1 MNSWCRNLELLIK
14 SRTSLIWIRTK
25 EEERLEKLVN
35 FSCERLNI
43 KRFVCWDC
51 VSGIK
56 GLINE
61 EGKFSNNPLGVLNWL
76 KEQSSEV
83 STVLLVKDFHKFYD
97 DPSINRTIKELS
109 SALKKTSHN
118 LIISSHLFP
127 SSEELDELMTI
138 VNLPLPDQKELK
150 NLIKKI
156 AINTNSN
163 LEEQDLNELSIASS
177 GLTEIKVKQVTAKAL
192 AQRGKIS
199 KEDIKDILEEKK
211 QVIARSEI
219 LEFFEAKSSQDDIGG
234 LNVLK
239 VWLNQRYRAFSKEA
253 RDYGLPIPK
262 GVLLVG
268 AQGTGK
274 SLTAKSISK
283 SWSMPLLRLDVGRL
297 FSSLVGSS
305 EARTR
310 ETILRA
316 EAMSPCIL
324 WIDEI
329 DKGFGGDARS
339 DGGTSQRVLASLLTW
354 MAEKES
360 AVFVIAT
367 ANAIDKL
374 PAELLRKGRFDEIF
388 FLDLPNS
395 EERLSILDLH
405 LKKRRPSYSFPLS
418 TIIDRTDGFS
428 GAELEQAVIEG
439 MHISFSENRELME
452 KDLIKAVSELVPL
465 SRTAKE
471 QIDLLKEW
479 SSTGTGSFCIVNKI

>member
-14 SRTSLIWIRTK
+14 SRTSIIWIRTK

-43 KRFVCWDC
+43 KRFILWDC

-61 EGKFSNNPLGVLNWL
+61 EGKFANNPLGVLNWL

-83 STVLLVKDFHKFYD
+83 STVLLLKDFHKFYD

-138 VNLPLPDQKELK
+138 LNLPLPDQKELK

-163 LEEQDLNELSIASS
+163 LEEQDLTELSIASS

-199 KEDIKDILEEKK
+199 KEDIEDILEEKK
-211 QVIARSEI
+211 QVIARSEV

-310 ETILRA
+310 ETISRA

-360 AVFVIAT
+360 SVFVIAT

-395 EERLSILDLH
+395 QERLSILDLH

-471 QIDLLKEW
+471 QIDFLKEW
-479 SSTGTGSFCIVNKI
+479 SSTGRARSAS

>member
-14 SRTSLIWIRTK
+14 SRTALIWIRTK

-43 KRFVCWDC
+43 KRLVFWDC
-51 VSGIK
+51 VSGLK

-109 SALKKTSHN
+109 SALKETSHN

-127 SSEELDELMTI
+127 SSEELDELMAT
-138 VNLPLPDQKELK
+138 VNLPLPDQRELK
-150 NLIKKI
+150 NLIKQI

-192 AQRGKIS
+192 AQRGIIS

-310 ETILRA
+310 ETISRA

-367 ANAIDKL
+367 ANNKEITGFSTLAFL
-374 PAELLRKGRFDEIF
+374 TPVFALLSGGVW
-388 FLDLPNS
+388 LD
-395 EERLSILDLH
+395 ERLTIVQWIGVVFVLISVFFVSQRKSLWEN
-405 LKKRRPSYSFPLS
+405 KLS
-418 TIIDRTDGFS
+418 DTTI
-428 GAELEQAVIEG
+428 
-439 MHISFSENRELME
+439 
-452 KDLIKAVSELVPL
+452 
-465 SRTAKE
+465 
-471 QIDLLKEW
+471 
-479 SSTGTGSFCIVNKI
+479 

>member
-1 MNSWCRNLELLIK
+1 MDSWSRNFELLIK
-14 SRTSLIWIRTK
+14 SRTPLIWIRTK
-25 EEERLEKLVN
+25 EEERLYKIIDQ
-35 FSCERLNI
+35 SCKKLNI
-43 KRFVCWDC
+43 KRFVSWDC
-51 VSGIK
+51 VNGIK
-56 GLINE
+56 GALNIN
-61 EGKFSNNPLGVLNWL
+61 GKFSNNPLGVLNWI
-76 KEQSSEV
+76 KEQNLELP
-83 STVLLVKDFHKFYD
+83 TILLVRDFHKFYD
-97 DPSINRTIKELS
+97 DLSIIRTIKELS
-109 SALKKTSHN
+109 SSLRETNNN
-118 LIISSHLFP
+118 LILSSHILP
-127 SSEELDELMTI
+127 SSEELDDLITI
-138 VNLPLPDQKELK
+138 LNLPLPDLNELTT
-150 NLIKKI
+150 LIRKI
-156 AINTNSN
+156 AINTDSN
-163 LEEQDLNELSIASS
+163 LKEQDLNELAIASS
-177 GLTEIKVKQVTAKAL
+177 GLSETKLKQVTAKAL
-192 AQRGKIS
+192 SKRGKIS
-199 KEDIKDILEEKK
+199 KDDIKDILEEKK

-219 LEFFEAKSSQDDIGG
+219 LEFIESNSSQSDIGG
-234 LNVLK
+234 LKVLK
-239 VWLNQRYRAFSKEA
+239 VWLKQRYRAFSKEA

-268 AQGTGK
+268 PQGTGK
-274 SLTAKSISK
+274 SLTAKSISE

-354 MAEKES
+354 MAEKKS

-367 ANAIDKL
+367 ANSIDKL

-405 LKKRRPSYSFPLS
+405 LKKRRPSYNFPLS
-418 TIIDRTDGFS
+418 TIIDRTDGYS

-439 MHISFSENRELME
+439 MHFSFSENRELME

-471 QIDLLKEW
+471 QINFLKEW
-479 SSTGTGSFCIVNKI
+479 SSTGRARSAS

>member
-1 MNSWCRNLELLIK
+1 MNLIDNWRKNFELLIK
-14 SRTSLIWIRTK
+14 SRTPLIWITTK
-25 EEERLEKLVN
+25 EEERLYKVLKN
-35 FSCERLNI
+35 SCKNLSI
-43 KRFVCWDC
+43 KRFATWDC
-51 VSGIK
+51 VNGLK
-56 GLINE
+56 GVLNE
-61 EGKFSNNPLGVLNWL
+61 NGKFSNNPLGVLNWI
-76 KEQSSEV
+76 KEQSIEL

-97 DPSINRTIKELS
+97 DPSISRTIKELS
-109 SALKKTSHN
+109 YLLKSTTNN
-118 LIISSHLFP
+118 LILSSHVSP
-127 SSEELDELMTI
+127 KSEELDDLMTI
-138 VNLPLPDQKELK
+138 IDLPLPDQSELLD
-150 NLIKKI
+150 LISNI
-156 AINTNSN
+156 AINTDSN
-163 LEEQDLNELSIASS
+163 LNENDLSELAAVAS
-177 GLTEIKVKQVTAKAL
+177 GLSETRVKQVAAKAL
-192 AQRGKIS
+192 TQRGKIS
-199 KEDIKDILEEKK
+199 KDDINDILEEKR

-219 LEFFEAKSSQDDIGG
+219 LEFFESNSNQNDVGG
-234 LNVLK
+234 LKALK
-239 VWLNQRYRAFSKEA
+239 VWLKQRHQAFSKEA
-253 RDYGLPIPK
+253 REYGLPIPK

-268 AQGTGK
+268 PQGTGK
-274 SLTAKSISK
+274 SLIAKSISK
-283 SWSMPLLRLDVGRL
+283 TWAMPLLRLDVGRL

-354 MAEKES
+354 MAEKDS

-367 ANAIDKL
+367 ANAINNL

-405 LKKRRPSYSFPLS
+405 LKKRRPSYNFPLS
-418 TIIDRTDGFS
+418 TIIDRTIGYS

-439 MHISFSENRELME
+439 MHLSFSERRELME

-479 SSTGTGSFCIVNKI
+479 SSTGRARPAS

>member
-1 MNSWCRNLELLIK
+1 MNSWCKNFELLIK

-25 EEERLEKLVN
+25 EEERLEKIIN
-35 FSCERLNI
+35 FSCRSLNI
-43 KRFVCWDC
+43 RRYVCWDC
-51 VSGIK
+51 INGIK

-76 KEQSSEV
+76 KEQSPKV

-97 DPSINRTIKELS
+97 DPSINRTIKDLS
-109 SALKKTSHN
+109 SELKETNNS
-118 LIISSHLFP
+118 LIFSSHLFP

-150 NLIKKI
+150 NLIKTI

-163 LEEQDLNELSIASS
+163 LSEEELNELSMASC

-192 AQRGKIS
+192 AKRGKIS
-199 KEDIKDILEEKK
+199 KEDINDIFEEKK

-219 LEFFEAKSSQDDIGG
+219 LEFFEAKSNQDDIGG

-239 VWLNQRYRAFSKEA
+239 VWLNQRHRAFSKEA
-253 RDYGLPIPK
+253 REYGLPIPK

-310 ETILRA
+310 ETISRA

-405 LKKRRPSYSFPLS
+405 LNKKRPSYGFPLS
-418 TIIDRTDGFS
+418 TIIDRTEGFS

-471 QIDLLKEW
+471 QINLLKEW
-479 SSTGTGSFCIVNKI
+479 STTGRARSAS

>member
-35 FSCERLNI
+35 FTCERLNI

-56 GLINE
+56 GLIND

-76 KEQSSEV
+76 KGQSSEV

-109 SALKKTSHN
+109 SSLKKTSHN
-118 LIISSHLFP
+118 LIISSHLLP

-138 VNLPLPDQKELK
+138 LNLPLPDQKELK
-150 NLIKKI
+150 NLIKNI

-163 LEEQDLNELSIASS
+163 LQEQDLNELSIASS

-199 KEDIKDILEEKK
+199 REDIRDILEEKK

-374 PAELLRKGRFDEIF
+374 PPELLRKGRFDEIF

-405 LKKRRPSYSFPLS
+405 LKKRRPSYNFPLS

-439 MHISFSENRELME
+439 MHISFSENRELLE

-471 QIDLLKEW
+471 QISLLKEW
-479 SSTGTGSFCIVNKI
+479 SSTGRARSAS

>member
-1 MNSWCRNLELLIK
+1 MDSWCKNLELLIK
-14 SRTSLIWIRTK
+14 SRTPLIWIITK
-25 EEERLEKLVN
+25 EEERLQNILEVSCKKL
-35 FSCERLNI
+35 SI
-43 KRFVCWDC
+43 KRFTSWDC
-51 VSGIK
+51 VN
-56 GLINE
+56 GLNGVLNE
-61 EGKFSNNPLGVLNWL
+61 KGKFSNNPLGVLNWFR
-76 KEQSSEV
+76 EQNHEL
-83 STVLLVKDFHKFYD
+83 STVLLVKDFYKFYD
-97 DPSINRTIKELS
+97 DPTICRTIKELS
-109 SALKKTSHN
+109 YLLKSTNNN
-118 LIISSHLFP
+118 LIFSSHRLP
-127 SSEELDELMTI
+127 SSEELDDLVTI
-138 VNLPLPDQKELK
+138 VNLPLPDQKELLD
-150 NLIKKI
+150 LIRKI
-156 AINTNSN
+156 ALNTNSN
-163 LEEQDLNELSIASS
+163 LNETDLNLLALASS
-177 GLTEIKVKQVTAKAL
+177 GLSETKVKQVAAKAL
-192 AQRGKIS
+192 TQRGKIS
-199 KEDIKDILEEKK
+199 KDDIEDILEEKK

-219 LEFFEAKSSQDDIGG
+219 LEFFESNSNENDIGG
-234 LNVLK
+234 LKVLK
-239 VWLNQRYRAFSKEA
+239 VWLEQRYQAFSQEA

-268 AQGTGK
+268 PQGTGK

-310 ETILRA
+310 ETISRA

-354 MAEKES
+354 MAEKDS

-367 ANAIDKL
+367 ANSIEKL

-388 FLDLPNS
+388 FLDLPNK
-395 EERLSILDLH
+395 EERSSILDLH
-405 LKKRRPSYSFPLS
+405 LKKRRPNYDFPLS
-418 TIIDRTDGFS
+418 TIIDRTNGFS

-439 MHISFSENRELME
+439 MHFSFSERRELKE

-471 QIDLLKEW
+471 QINYLKEW
-479 SSTGTGSFCIVNKI
+479 SSTGRARPAS

>member
-1 MNSWCRNLELLIK
+1 MDSWSRNFELLIN
-14 SRTSLIWIRTK
+14 SRTPLIWIRTK
-25 EEERLEKLVN
+25 EEERLYKVIN
-35 FSCERLNI
+35 QSCKKLNI
-43 KRFVCWDC
+43 KRFVSWDC
-51 VSGIK
+51 VNGIK
-56 GLINE
+56 GVLNE
-61 EGKFSNNPLGVLNWL
+61 NGKFSNNPLGVLNWI
-76 KEQSSEV
+76 KEQTSELP
-83 STVLLVKDFHKFYD
+83 TILLARDFHKFYD
-97 DPSINRTIKELS
+97 DPSISRTIKELS
-109 SALKKTSHN
+109 SSLRETKNN
-118 LIISSHLFP
+118 LILSSHILP
-127 SSEELDELMTI
+127 SSEELDDLITI
-138 VNLPLPDQKELK
+138 INLPLPDLSELTA
-150 NLIKKI
+150 LIKKI
-156 AINTNSN
+156 AFNTDSD
-163 LEEQDLNELSIASS
+163 LSEQDLNDLAIASS
-177 GLTEIKVKQVTAKAL
+177 GLSEIKVKQVTAKAL
-192 AQRGKIS
+192 TKRGKIS
-199 KEDIKDILEEKK
+199 KHDIKDILEEKK

-219 LEFFEAKSSQDDIGG
+219 LEFCESKSSQNDIGG
-234 LNVLK
+234 LKLLK
-239 VWLNQRYRAFSKEA
+239 IWLNQRYRAFSKEA
-253 RDYGLPIPK
+253 QEYGLPIPK

-268 AQGTGK
+268 PQGTGK
-274 SLTAKSISK
+274 SLTAKSISE

-310 ETILRA
+310 ETISRA

-405 LKKRRPSYSFPLS
+405 LKKRRPNYNFPLS
-418 TIIDRTDGFS
+418 TIIDRTDGYS

-439 MHISFSENRELME
+439 MHFSFAKNRELME

-471 QIDLLKEW
+471 QIDFLKEW
-479 SSTGTGSFCIVNKI
+479 SSTGRARSAS

>member
-1 MNSWCRNLELLIK
+1 MNSWSKNLELLVK
-14 SRTSLIWIRTK
+14 SRTPLIWIKNK
-25 EEERLEKLVN
+25 EEERLEKILN
-35 FSCERLNI
+35 LLCERLNI
-43 KRFVCWDC
+43 KRFVSWDC
-51 VSGIK
+51 VNGIK
-56 GLINE
+56 GVLNDK
-61 EGKFSNNPLGVLNWL
+61 GKFSNNPLGVLNWF
-76 KEQSSEV
+76 KDQNSDSS
-83 STVLLVKDFHKFYD
+83 TILLVKDFHKFYD

-109 SALKKTSHN
+109 SSLKETYHN
-118 LIISSHLFP
+118 LIISSHIFP

-138 VNLPLPDQKELK
+138 VDLPLPDQKELK

-163 LEEQDLNELSIASS
+163 LNEQDLDDLTTASS
-177 GLTEIKVKQVTAKAL
+177 GLTELKVKQVTAKAL
-192 AQRGKIS
+192 TQRGKIS

-211 QVIARSEI
+211 QVIKRSEI
-219 LEFFEAKSSQDDIGG
+219 LEFFETKSSQDDIGG
-234 LNVLK
+234 LKILK

-310 ETILRA
+310 ETISRA

-395 EERLSILDLH
+395 QERLSILDLH
-405 LKKRRPSYSFPLS
+405 LKKRRPGYNFPLS

-479 SSTGTGSFCIVNKI
+479 SSSGRARCAS

>member
-1 MNSWCRNLELLIK
+1 MNSWCNNLELLIK
-14 SRTSLIWIRTK
+14 SRTTLIWIITK
-25 EEERLEKLVN
+25 EEERLEKILN
-35 FSCERLNI
+35 FSCERLKI
-43 KRFVCWDC
+43 KRYVRWDC
-51 VSGIK
+51 VNGIK
-56 GLINE
+56 GILNE
-61 EGKFSNNPLGVLNWL
+61 EGKYSNNPIGVLNWL
-76 KEQSSEV
+76 KEQNAEL
-83 STVLLVKDFHKFYD
+83 STVLLVKDFHKFYED
-97 DPSINRTIKELS
+97 ASINRTIKELS
-109 SALKKTSHN
+109 SALKETNHN
-118 LIISSHLFP
+118 LIISSHLSP
-127 SSEELDELMTI
+127 SSEDLDELMTI
-138 VNLPLPDQKELK
+138 INLPLPDQKELK
-150 NLIKKI
+150 NLIKNI
-156 AINTNSN
+156 ATNTNSN
-163 LEEQDLNELSIASS
+163 LNEKDLNELSLASS
-177 GLTEIKVKQVTAKAL
+177 GLTEIKLKQVTAKAL

-199 KEDIKDILEEKK
+199 SEDIKDILEEKK

-219 LEFFEAKSSQDDIGG
+219 LEFFESNSSQDDIGG

-239 VWLNQRYRAFSKEA
+239 IWLNQRYRAFSKEA

-310 ETILRA
+310 ETISRA

-354 MAEKES
+354 MAEKEA

-374 PAELLRKGRFDEIF
+374 PPELLRKGRFDEIF

-405 LKKRRPSYSFPLS
+405 LKRRRPSYNFPLT
-418 TIIDRTDGFS
+418 TIIGRTDGFS

-439 MHISFSENRELME
+439 MHISFSENRELTE

-479 SSTGTGSFCIVNKI
+479 ASTGRARSAS

>member
-1 MNSWCRNLELLIK
+1 MDSWIRNFELLIK
-14 SRTSLIWIRTK
+14 SRTPLIWIRTK
-25 EEERLEKLVN
+25 EEERLYKILN
-35 FSCERLNI
+35 QSCERLNV
-43 KRFVCWDC
+43 KRFVSWDC
-51 VSGIK
+51 VNGIK
-56 GLINE
+56 GVLNE
-61 EGKFSNNPLGVLNWL
+61 NGKFSNNPLGVLNWI
-76 KEQSSEV
+76 KEQTSEFP
-83 STVLLVKDFHKFYD
+83 TILLVKDFHKFYD
-97 DPSINRTIKELS
+97 DPSISRTVKELS
-109 SALKKTSHN
+109 FSLRETSHN
-118 LIISSHLFP
+118 LILSSHLLP
-127 SSEELDELMTI
+127 SSEELDDLITI
-138 VNLPLPDQKELK
+138 INLPLPDLVELTTLLK
-150 NLIKKI
+150 NI
-156 AINTNSN
+156 AVITDSD
-163 LEEQDLNELSIASS
+163 LKEQDLNELAIASS
-177 GLTEIKVKQVTAKAL
+177 GLSETKLKQVTAKAL
-192 AQRGKIS
+192 SKRGKIS
-199 KEDIKDILEEKK
+199 KDDIKDILEEKK

-219 LEFFEAKSSQDDIGG
+219 LEFIESNSSQSDIGG
-234 LNVLK
+234 LKVLK
-239 VWLNQRYRAFSKEA
+239 VWLKQRYRAFSKEA

-268 AQGTGK
+268 PQGTGK
-274 SLTAKSISK
+274 SLTAKSISE

-354 MAEKES
+354 MAEKET

-367 ANAIDKL
+367 ANSINKL

-405 LKKRRPSYSFPLS
+405 LKKRRPNYNFPLS
-418 TIIDRTDGFS
+418 TIIDRTDGYS

-439 MHISFSENRELME
+439 MHFSFDEKRELME

-471 QIDLLKEW
+471 QIDFLKKW
-479 SSTGTGSFCIVNKI
+479 SSTGRARSAS

>member
-1 MNSWCRNLELLIK
+1 MNSWCRDLELLIK
-14 SRTSLIWIRTK
+14 SRASLIWIRTK
-25 EEERLEKLVN
+25 EEERLEKLIN

-43 KRFVCWDC
+43 KRFIRWDC

-76 KEQSSEV
+76 KEQDSKF

-150 NLIKKI
+150 NLIKTI

-163 LEEQDLNELSIASS
+163 LEDQDLNELSIASS
-177 GLTEIKVKQVTAKAL
+177 GLTEVKVKQVTAKAL

-199 KEDIKDILEEKK
+199 KADIKDILEEKK

-239 VWLNQRYRAFSKEA
+239 FWLKQRHRAFSKEA

-310 ETILRA
+310 EAILRA

-360 AVFVIAT
+360 EVFVIAT

-395 EERLSILDLH
+395 KERFTILDLH
-405 LKKRRPSYSFPLS
+405 LKKRRSSYSFPLS
-418 TIIDRTDGFS
+418 TIIDRTNGFS

-439 MHISFSENRELME
+439 MHISFFENRELME

-471 QIDLLKEW
+471 QIDLLREW
-479 SSTGTGSFCIVNKI
+479 SSTGRARSAS

>member
-1 MNSWCRNLELLIK
+1 MNSWCKNLELLIK

-25 EEERLEKLVN
+25 EEERLEKIIN
-35 FSCERLNI
+35 ISCERLNI
-43 KRFVCWDC
+43 KRYVCWDC

-56 GLINE
+56 GLVNE
-61 EGKFSNNPLGVLNWL
+61 EGKFANNPLGVLNWL
-76 KEQSSEV
+76 KEQNPEIA
-83 STVLLVKDFHKFYD
+83 TILLVKDFNKFYD
-97 DPSINRTIKELS
+97 DPTISRTIKELS
-109 SALKKTSHN
+109 SCLKETNHN

-138 VNLPLPDQKELK
+138 INLPLPNQKELK

-163 LEEQDLNELSIASS
+163 LDEQVLNELSIAAS

-192 AQRGKIS
+192 TQRGKIS
-199 KEDIKDILEEKK
+199 KDDIKDILEEKK

-253 RDYGLPIPK
+253 REYGLPVPK

-310 ETILRA
+310 ETISRA

-405 LKKRRPSYSFPLS
+405 LKKRRPNYSFPLS

-439 MHISFSENRELME
+439 MHISFSEDRELLE

-471 QIDLLKEW
+471 QIDLLKDW
-479 SSTGTGSFCIVNKI
+479 SSTGRARSAS

>member
-1 MNSWCRNLELLIK
+1 MNSWCRNFELLIK
-14 SRTSLIWIRTK
+14 SSTSLIWIRTK
-25 EEERLEKLVN
+25 EEERLEKILN
-35 FSCERLNI
+35 YSFERLHK
-43 KRFVCWDC
+43 KRFVQWDC
-51 VSGIK
+51 VCGIK

-76 KEQSSEV
+76 KGQSSEI
-83 STVLLVKDFHKFYD
+83 STILLVKDFHKFYD
-97 DPSINRTIKELS
+97 DPTINRTIKELS
-109 SALKKTSHN
+109 SVLKEANHN

-127 SSEELDELMTI
+127 SSEELDDLMTI
-138 VNLPLPDQKELK
+138 LNLPLPNQKELK

-156 AINTNSN
+156 ATNTNSN
-163 LEEQDLNELSIASS
+163 LDEQDLNELSIAAS

-199 KEDIKDILEEKK
+199 KKDIEDILEEKK
-211 QVIARSEI
+211 QVISRSEI

-239 VWLNQRYRAFSKEA
+239 VWLNQRHRAFSKEA

-310 ETILRA
+310 ETISRA

-388 FLDLPNS
+388 FLDLPNP

-418 TIIDRTDGFS
+418 TIIDRTEGFS

-479 SSTGTGSFCIVNKI
+479 SSTGRARSAS

>member
-1 MNSWCRNLELLIK
+1 MNSWCKDLELLIK

-25 EEERLEKLVN
+25 EEERLEKIIN
-35 FSCERLNI
+35 ISCERLNI
-43 KRFVCWDC
+43 KRYVCWDC

-56 GLINE
+56 GLVNE
-61 EGKFSNNPLGVLNWL
+61 EGKFANNPLGVLNWL
-76 KEQSSEV
+76 KEQTPEIA
-83 STVLLVKDFHKFYD
+83 TILLVKDFHKFYD
-97 DPSINRTIKELS
+97 DPSISRTIKQLS
-109 SALKKTSHN
+109 SSLKETNHN
-118 LIISSHLFP
+118 LIISSHIFP

-163 LEEQDLNELSIASS
+163 LDEQVLNELSIASS

-192 AQRGKIS
+192 AKRGKIS
-199 KEDIKDILEEKK
+199 KEDIEDILEEKK

-219 LEFFEAKSSQDDIGG
+219 LEFFEAKSNQDDIGG

-239 VWLNQRYRAFSKEA
+239 VWLNQRHRAFSKEA
-253 RDYGLPIPK
+253 REYGLPIPK

-310 ETILRA
+310 ETISRA

-374 PAELLRKGRFDEIF
+374 PPELLRKGRFDEIF

-405 LKKRRPSYSFPLS
+405 LKKRRPSYNFPLT
-418 TIIDRTDGFS
+418 TIIGRTDGFS

-439 MHISFSENRELME
+439 MHISFSENRELTE

-471 QIDLLKEW
+471 QINLLKEW
-479 SSTGTGSFCIVNKI
+479 SSTGRARSAS

>member
-1 MNSWCRNLELLIK
+1 MNSWSKNLELLIR
-14 SRTSLIWIRTK
+14 SRTSIIWIRTK
-25 EEERLEKLVN
+25 EEERLERILSSSIETLK
-35 FSCERLNI
+35 I
-43 KRFVCWDC
+43 KRFISWDC
-51 VSGIK
+51 VNGIK
-56 GLINE
+56 GIVNE
-61 EGKFSNNPLGVLNWL
+61 KGKFSNNPLGILNWL
-76 KEQSSEV
+76 KEQNPDI
-83 STVLLVKDFHKFYD
+83 STILLLKDFHKFYD
-97 DPSINRTIKELS
+97 DPTINRNIKELS
-109 SALKKTSHN
+109 SSLRGTCHN
-118 LIISSHLFP
+118 LIVSSHLLP
-127 SSEELDELMTI
+127 SSEELDELMAI
-138 VNLPLPDQKELK
+138 INLPLPDQNELK
-150 NLIKKI
+150 NLIKRI
-156 AINTNSN
+156 ANNTDSDLN
-163 LEEQDLNELSIASS
+163 EQDLNELTIASS

-192 AQRGKIS
+192 TQRGKIS

-219 LEFFEAKSSQDDIGG
+219 LEFFETKSSQDDIGG
-234 LNVLK
+234 LKVLK
-239 VWLNQRYRAFSKEA
+239 NWLNQRYRAFSKEA
-253 RDYGLPIPK
+253 REYGLPVPK
-262 GVLLVG
+262 GVLLLG

-310 ETILRA
+310 ETISRA

-354 MAEKES
+354 MAEKET

-367 ANAIDKL
+367 ANAVDKL

-418 TIIDRTDGFS
+418 TIIDRTDGFA

-439 MHISFSENRELME
+439 MYISFSENRELME
-452 KDLIKAVSELVPL
+452 KDLIKAVSNMVPL
-465 SRTAKE
+465 SKTAKE
-471 QIDLLKEW
+471 QIDILKQW
-479 SSTGTGSFCIVNKI
+479 SSSGRARSAS

>member
-1 MNSWCRNLELLIK
+1 MNSWCKNLELLIK
-14 SRTSLIWIRTK
+14 SRTTLIWIKTK
-25 EEERLEKLVN
+25 EEERLEKL
-35 FSCERLNI
+35 LNVLCKKLSP

-51 VSGIK
+51 VSGLR

-61 EGKFSNNPLGVLNWL
+61 EGKFSNNPLGVLKWL
-76 KEQSSEV
+76 KEQNSGL
-83 STVLLVKDFHKFYD
+83 STILLLKDFHKFYD
-97 DPSINRTIKELS
+97 DPTINRTIKELS
-109 SALKKTSHN
+109 SKLQETSHN
-118 LIISSHLFP
+118 LIISSHLLP

-138 VNLPLPDQKELK
+138 LNLPLPDQKELK
-150 NLIKKI
+150 DLINRI
-156 AINTNSN
+156 ALNTNSN
-163 LEEQDLNELSIASS
+163 LNAQDLEELTMAAS
-177 GLTEIKVKQVTAKAL
+177 GLTEIKVKQVAAKAL
-192 AQRGKIS
+192 TQRGKIS
-199 KEDIKDILEEKK
+199 KEDIKDILAEKK

-219 LEFFEAKSSQDDIGG
+219 LEFFEAKSSQDEIGG

-239 VWLNQRYRAFSKEA
+239 IWLNQRHRAFSKEA

-310 ETILRA
+310 ETISRA

-360 AVFVIAT
+360 AVFVVAT

-395 EERLSILDLH
+395 KERLSILDLH
-405 LKKRRPSYSFPLS
+405 LKKRRPSYNFPLS

-479 SSTGTGSFCIVNKI
+479 SSTGRARSAS

>member
-1 MNSWCRNLELLIK
+1 MNSWCKNLELLIK
-14 SRTSLIWIRTK
+14 SRASLIWVRTK
-25 EEERLEKLVN
+25 EEERLEKLVS
-35 FSCERLNI
+35 FSCEKLNI

-76 KEQSSEV
+76 KEQSSEI

-109 SALKKTSHN
+109 SSLKETSNN
-118 LIISSHLFP
+118 LIISSHLFS
-127 SSEELDELMTI
+127 SSEDLDELLTI
-138 VNLPLPDQKELK
+138 INLPLPDQKELK

-156 AINTNSN
+156 ALNTNSN

-253 RDYGLPIPK
+253 REYGLPIPK

-274 SLTAKSISK
+274 SLTAKSISR

-310 ETILRA
+310 ETISRA

-405 LKKRRPSYSFPLS
+405 LKKRRPSYSFPLT
-418 TIIDRTDGFS
+418 TIVGRTDGFS

-439 MHISFSENRELME
+439 MHISFSENRELTE

-479 SSTGTGSFCIVNKI
+479 SSTGRARFAS

>member
-1 MNSWCRNLELLIK
+1 MDSWSRNFELLIK
-14 SRTSLIWIRTK
+14 SRTPLIWIRTK
-25 EEERLEKLVN
+25 EEERLNNILHKLCKN
-35 FSCERLNI
+35 LNI
-43 KRFVCWDC
+43 KRFVSWDC
-51 VSGIK
+51 VNGIK
-56 GLINE
+56 GVLNE
-61 EGKFSNNPLGVLNWL
+61 NGKFSNNPLGALNWI
-76 KEQSSEV
+76 KDQTSELP
-83 STVLLVKDFHKFYD
+83 TILLVKDFHKFYD
-97 DPSINRTIKELS
+97 DPSISRTIKELS
-109 SALKKTSHN
+109 SSLRETSHN
-118 LIISSHLFP
+118 LILSSHIIP
-127 SSEELDELMTI
+127 QSEELDDLITMI
-138 VNLPLPDQKELK
+138 NLPLPDLSELT

-156 AINTNSN
+156 ADSTDSD
-163 LEEQDLNELSIASS
+163 LKEKDLNELAIASS
-177 GLTEIKVKQVTAKAL
+177 GLSETKLKQVTAKAL
-192 AQRGKIS
+192 TQRGKIS
-199 KEDIKDILEEKK
+199 KDDIKDILKEKK
-211 QVIARSEI
+211 QVIARSEV
-219 LEFFEAKSSQDDIGG
+219 LEFFESNSSQSEIGG
-234 LNVLK
+234 LKVLK
-239 VWLNQRYRAFSKEA
+239 IWLKQRYRAFSKEA

-268 AQGTGK
+268 PQGTGK
-274 SLTAKSISK
+274 SLTAKSISQ

-405 LKKRRPSYSFPLS
+405 LKKRRPGYNFPLS
-418 TIIDRTDGFS
+418 TIIDRTGGYS

-439 MHISFSENRELME
+439 MHFSFSENRELME

-471 QIDLLKEW
+471 QIDFLKEW
-479 SSTGTGSFCIVNKI
+479 SSTGRARSAS

>member
-14 SRTSLIWIRTK
+14 SRTSIIWIRTK
-25 EEERLEKLVN
+25 EEERLEKILKL
-35 FSCERLNI
+35 SCESLNI
-43 KRFVCWDC
+43 RKYVRWDC
-51 VSGIK
+51 VCGIK
-56 GLINE
+56 GTIND

-76 KEQSSEV
+76 KEQSSEI
-83 STVLLVKDFHKFYD
+83 STILLVKDFHKFYD
-97 DPSINRTIKELS
+97 DPSVNRTIKELS
-109 SALKKTSHN
+109 SLLKETNHN

-127 SSEELDELMTI
+127 SSEELDELITI
-138 VNLPLPDQKELK
+138 LNLPLPDQKELK

-163 LEEQDLNELSIASS
+163 LEEEDLNELSIASS

-310 ETILRA
+310 ETISRA

-360 AVFVIAT
+360 PVFVIAT

-471 QIDLLKEW
+471 QIDFLKEW
-479 SSTGTGSFCIVNKI
+479 SSTGRARSAS

>member
-1 MNSWCRNLELLIK
+1 MNSWIKNLELLIK
-14 SRTSLIWIRTK
+14 SRTSIIWIKTK
-25 EEERLEKLVN
+25 EEERLEKILN
-35 FSCERLNI
+35 FSIERLNI
-43 KRFVCWDC
+43 KKLVCWDC
-51 VSGIK
+51 VNGIK
-56 GLINE
+56 GLLNE
-61 EGKFSNNPLGVLNWL
+61 NGKFSNNPLGVLNWL
-76 KEQSSEV
+76 KEQNSDI
-83 STVLLVKDFHKFYD
+83 STILLVKDFHKFYD
-97 DPSINRTIKELS
+97 DPSINRTLKELS
-109 SALKKTSHN
+109 SLLKQTSHN

-138 VNLPLPDQKELK
+138 LNLPLPDQNELK
-150 NLIKKI
+150 NLIKTI

-163 LEEQDLNELSIASS
+163 LNEQDLSELTRASS

-192 AQRGKIS
+192 TKRGKIS
-199 KEDIKDILEEKK
+199 KEDIQDILEEKK

-219 LEFFEAKSSQDDIGG
+219 LEFFETKSNQDDIGG
-234 LNVLK
+234 LKVLK

-253 RDYGLPIPK
+253 REYGLPIPK

-310 ETILRA
+310 ETISRA

-360 AVFVIAT
+360 SVFVIAT

-395 EERLSILDLH
+395 EERSSILDLH
-405 LKKRRPSYSFPLS
+405 LKKRRPSYNFPLS

-428 GAELEQAVIEG
+428 GAELEQSVIEG

-479 SSTGTGSFCIVNKI
+479 SSTGRARSAS

>member
-1 MNSWCRNLELLIK
+1 MDSWSRNFELLIK
-14 SRTSLIWIRTK
+14 ARTPLIWIRTK
-25 EEERLEKLVN
+25 EEERLYKILN
-35 FSCERLNI
+35 QSCQRLNI
-43 KRFVCWDC
+43 KRFASWDC
-51 VSGIK
+51 VNGIK
-56 GLINE
+56 GVLNE
-61 EGKFSNNPLGVLNWL
+61 NGKFSNNPLGVLNWI
-76 KEQSSEV
+76 KEQTSEFP
-83 STVLLVKDFHKFYD
+83 TILLVKDFHKFYD
-97 DPSINRTIKELS
+97 DPSISRTIKELS
-109 SALKKTSHN
+109 SSLRETNHN
-118 LIISSHLFP
+118 LILSSHILP
-127 SSEELDELMTI
+127 SSEELDDLITI
-138 VNLPLPDQKELK
+138 INLPLPDLSELTT
-150 NLIKKI
+150 LIKKI
-156 AINTNSN
+156 AINTDSE
-163 LEEQDLNELSIASS
+163 LGEQELNELAIASS
-177 GLTEIKVKQVTAKAL
+177 GLSEIKLKQVTARAL
-192 AQRGKIS
+192 TQRGKLS
-199 KEDIKDILEEKK
+199 KDDINDILEEKK
-211 QVIARSEI
+211 QVIARSEV
-219 LEFFEAKSSQDDIGG
+219 LEFFESNSSQNEIGG
-234 LNVLK
+234 LKVLK
-239 VWLNQRYRAFSKEA
+239 VWLKQRYRAFSKEA

-268 AQGTGK
+268 PQGTGK
-274 SLTAKSISK
+274 SLTAKSISQ

-310 ETILRA
+310 ETISRA

-339 DGGTSQRVLASLLTW
+339 DGGTSQRVLARLLTW

-405 LKKRRPSYSFPLS
+405 LKKRRPSYDFPLS
-418 TIIDRTDGFS
+418 TIIDRTDGYS

-439 MHISFSENRELME
+439 MHISFSEKRELME
-452 KDLIKAVSELVPL
+452 KDLIKAVSELIPL

-479 SSTGTGSFCIVNKI
+479 ASTGRARSSS

>member
-14 SRTSLIWIRTK
+14 SRNSLIWIRTK
-25 EEERLEKLVN
+25 EEQRLEKLVDS
-35 FSCERLNI
+35 SCKRLNI
-43 KRFVCWDC
+43 KKFVCWDC
-51 VSGIK
+51 VNGIK
-56 GLINE
+56 GSINE
-61 EGKFSNNPLGVLNWL
+61 EGKFSNNPLGVLKWL
-76 KEQSSEV
+76 NEQSSDS
-83 STVLLVKDFHKFYD
+83 STILLVKDFHKFYD

-109 SALKKTSHN
+109 SALKETSHN

-127 SSEELDELMTI
+127 SSEDLDELMAI
-138 VNLPLPDQKELK
+138 VNLPLPDQNELK

-163 LEEQDLNELSIASS
+163 IEEQDLNELSIASS

-219 LEFFEAKSSQDDIGG
+219 LEFCETKSSQNDIGG

-310 ETILRA
+310 ETISRA

-354 MAEKES
+354 MSEKES

-388 FLDLPNS
+388 YLDLPYS
-395 EERLSILDLH
+395 AERLSILDLH
-405 LKKRRPSYSFPLS
+405 LKKRRPNYSFPLS

-439 MHISFSENRELME
+439 MHISFSENRELLE

-471 QIDLLKEW
+471 QIDFLKDW
-479 SSTGTGSFCIVNKI
+479 SSSGRARSAS